1 MPHRA
6 RWPLFSL
13 IVLQGLQLL
22 SLIPWLVIAGL
33 SVMAF
38 DAPGSTQRWE
48 PWLFVAGVWSYP
60 VWLLLAGIGSW
71 LLYLKQFNRS
81 AVILSAVFT
90 LPMLAFGVLLLAAR

>member
-1 MPHRA
+1 MPHRP

-22 SLIPWLVIAGL
+22 SLIPWLIVAGL

-38 DAPGSTQRWE
+38 DAPGSAQMWE

-60 VWLLLAGIGSW
+60 LWLLLAGIGSW
-71 LLYLKQFNRS
+71 LLYYKHYNRS

-90 LPMLAFGVLLLAAR
+90 LPLLMFGVLLLVA